1 MSIDQSSSMNRVVSL
16 CGRLV
21 GCDVAYATILV
32 GKHNRHHQTVAPKEK
47 GVGERERS
55 RKMCLDQS
63 SSMNRVVS
71 LCGRLVGCDVAY
83 ATILV
88 GKHNSQTP
96 NSQPVAPKE
105 KGVGERER
113 SRKKAGKREVAWLY
127 LLQT

>member
-63 SSMNRVVS
+63 SSMYQVVS

-88 GKHNSQTP
+88 GKHNRH
-96 NSQPVAPKE
+96 QPGAPKE
-105 KGVGERER
+105 KGVGDRER
-113 SRKKAGKREVAWLY
+113 YRKKAGKRDVAWLY
-127 LLQT
+127 LSQK